1 MNRREV
7 KIAFTNSEHG
17 ALARFWH
24 TFLKDHNL
32 LATLNTRISRTQ
44 NRAGLANL
52 TEKERK
58 KLGTIRNLAYS
69 KELSFK
75 TFLYLFKELIRG
87 SALTFNIKLTD
98 VSGNE
103 FYSSYKVSLQSM
115 DEKRGDIV
123 LGNIW
128 LEFLEK
134 NELYAKLPE
143 YIQRVKKRDMT
154 NLSTEQEN
162 KLKTISKYAY
172 SESLS
177 FKSIIFLF
185 KELLVGELL
194 VIEIVLRDAIGKDFV
209 STISLKLND
218 IIATDSEKGGKD
230 GE

>member
-24 TFLKDHNL
+24 MFLKDHNL

-103 FYSSYKVSLQSM
+103 FFSSYKVSLQSV
-115 DEKRGDIV
+115 DDKRGDIV

-128 LEFLEK
+128 LEFLKK
-134 NELYAKLPE
+134 NDLYSKLPE
-143 YIQRVKKRDMT
+143 YIARVKKRDMS
-154 NLSTEQEN
+154 NLSQEQEN

-172 SESLS
+172 ADSLS

-194 VIEIVLRDAIGKDFV
+194 VIEIVLRDAIGKDFL

-218 IIATDSEKGGKD
+218 IVPSDSEKGEND